1 MEVEMDI
8 ECTNCE
14 SSYTMIYDSDD
25 IRTQEREEHAFHC
38 AFCGILMEPEFFDD
52 YE

>member
-14 SSYTMIYDSDD
+14 ASYTMIYDSDD
-25 IRTQEREEHAFHC
+25 IRTHEQEEYSFHC

>member
-8 ECTNCE
+8 ECNNCNAT
-14 SSYTMIYDSDD
+14 YTMLYDSED
-25 IRTQEREEHAFHC
+25 IHTTETTFHC